1 MSHRPLPEPQ
11 EAPVLREEY
20 GTLDFYEL
28 VHVIP
33 VSVWKEIKG
42 KISGQ
47 EENVWIRIL
56 AGNEVTLKELN
67 EVEEEV
73 SKLLGGRY
81 DIEIENRI
89 QARLDNDNMIHG
101 MTMILSVFFILLA
114 LIGIGNVF
122 SNTFGFVRQRKRE
135 FARLLSVGMTPEG
148 MKKVFCVE
156 ALAIAGRPVLTALSV
171 TVAAVILF
179 LKISYLDPMTFIR
192 EAPLMPIFAFLLL
205 IFGSVALAYY
215 LGARKLMGSSLADAL
230 RDDTVM

>member
-1 MSHRPLPEPQ
+1 MIAYTR

-28 VHVIP
+28 VHFSP

-42 KISGQ
+42 RIGSQ

-56 AGNEVTLKELN
+56 AGDEVTLKELN
-67 EVEEEV
+67 GVEEEV

-89 QARLDNDNMIHG
+89 QDRMDNDNMIHG
-101 MTMILSVFFILLA
+101 MTMILSVFCILLA

-122 SNTFGFVRQRKRE
+122 SYTFGFVWQRKRE
-135 FARLLSVGMTPEG
+135 FARLLSVGMTLEG
-148 MKKVFCVE
+148 MKKVFCAE
-156 ALAIAGRPVLTALSV
+156 ALAIAGRPVLTALPV
-171 TVAAVILF
+171 NAAAVILF

-192 EAPLMPIFAFLLL
+192 EAPLMPIVAFILL
-205 IFGSVALAYY
+205 IFGSVALAYF
-215 LGARKLMGSSLADAL
+215 LGARKVMGSSLADSL
-230 RDDTVM
+230 RDDTMM